1 MVTFA
6 RNEIVSSSQFVRNFA
21 SLLQRVTKSNNE
33 KIAIVK
39 NNQMQAVMIP
49 IDEYER
55 LATLAEKAEQK
66 SIFETIQERKNTPVS
81 EYISYDDAMKM
92 AGLWWNMK

>member
-6 RNEIVSSSQFVRNFA
+6 RNEIVSSSQFVRGFA
-21 SLLQRVTKSNNE
+21 GFLKRMTKSNDE
-33 KIAIVK
+33 KIAVVK

-55 LATLAEKAEQK
+55 LKSLDDMREQK
-66 SIFETIQERKNTPVS
+66 EIYETVQARKNTPAEDYVS
-81 EYISYDDAMKM
+81 YEDALKQ
-92 AGLWWNMK
+92 AGL

>member
-21 SLLQRVTKSNNE
+21 TFLQRMTKSNDE
-33 KIAIVK
+33 KIAVIK

-55 LATLAEKAEQK
+55 LATLAEKAERK
-66 SIFETIQERKNTPVS
+66 IIYEAVQERKDTPCS
-81 EYISYDDAMKM
+81 EYVSYEDAMKI
-92 AGLWWNMK
+92 AGL

>member
-66 SIFETIQERKNTPVS
+66 AIFETIQERKNTPVS

-92 AGLWWNMK
+92 AEL

>member
-55 LATLAEKAEQK
+55 LATLAEKAESK
-66 SIFETIQERKNTPVS
+66 IIYETVQERKDTPGS
-81 EYISYDDAMKM
+81 EYVSYEDAMKT
-92 AGLWWNMK
+92 AGL

>member
-6 RNEIVSSSQFVRNFA
+6 RNEIVSSSQFVRGFA
-21 SLLQRVTKSNNE
+21 GFLQRMTKSNDE
-33 KIAIVK
+33 KIVVIK

-55 LATLAEKAEQK
+55 LKSLEEAAEQK
-66 SIFETIQERKNTPVS
+66 EIFQTIQDRKNTPVS
-81 EYISYDDAMKM
+81 EYVSYDDAMKM
-92 AGLWWNMK
+92 AGL

>member
-21 SLLQRVTKSNNE
+21 SFLQRMTKSNDE
-33 KIAIVK
+33 KIAVVK
-39 NNQMQAVMIP
+39 NNQMQAVLIP

-55 LATLAEKAEQK
+55 LKTLSEMAEQK
-66 SIFETIQERKNTPVS
+66 EIYETIQARKNTPNS
-81 EYISYDDAMKM
+81 EYVSYDDAMKT
-92 AGLWWNMK
+92 AGL

>member
-6 RNEIVSSSQFVRNFA
+6 RNEIVSSSQFVRGFA
-21 SLLQRVTKSNNE
+21 GFLKRMTKSNDE
-33 KIAIVK
+33 KIAVVK

-55 LATLAEKAEQK
+55 LKALAEIAEQK
-66 SIFETIQERKNTPVS
+66 EIYETVQARKNTPAEDYVS
-81 EYISYDDAMKM
+81 YEDALKQ
-92 AGLWWNMK
+92 AGL

>member
-66 SIFETIQERKNTPVS
+66 AIFDTIQERKDTPAS

-92 AGLWWNMK
+92 AGV

>member
-6 RNEIVSSSQFVRNFA
+6 RNEIVSSSQFVRSFA
-21 SLLQRVTKSNNE
+21 TFLQRMTKSNGE
-33 KIAIVK
+33 KIVVVK

-55 LATLAEKAEQK
+55 LATLAEKAESK
-66 SIFETIQERKNTPVS
+66 IIYEPVQERKDTPGS
-81 EYISYDDAMKM
+81 EYVSYEDAMKT
-92 AGLWWNMK
+92 AGL

>member
-6 RNEIVSSSQFVRNFA
+6 RNEIVSSSQFVRGFA
-21 SLLQRVTKSNNE
+21 GFLKRMTKSNDE
-33 KIAIVK
+33 KIAVVK

-55 LATLAEKAEQK
+55 LKTLAEIAEQK
-66 SIFETIQERKNTPVS
+66 EIFETVQARKNTPAEDYVS
-81 EYISYDDAMKM
+81 YEDALKQ
-92 AGLWWNMK
+92 AGL

>member
-6 RNEIVSSSQFVRNFA
+6 RNEIVSSSQFVRGFA
-21 SLLQRVTKSNNE
+21 GFLKRMAKSNDE
-33 KIAIVK
+33 KIAVVK

-55 LATLAEKAEQK
+55 LKALAEIAEQK
-66 SIFETIQERKNTPVS
+66 EIFETVQARKNTPAEDYVS
-81 EYISYDDAMKM
+81 YEDALKQ
-92 AGLWWNMK
+92 AGL

>member
-6 RNEIVSSSQFVRNFA
+6 RNEIVSSSQFVRGFA
-21 SLLQRVTKSNNE
+21 GFLQRMTKSNDE
-33 KIAIVK
+33 KIAVIK

-55 LATLAEKAEQK
+55 LKSLEEAAEQK
-66 SIFETIQERKNTPVS
+66 EIFQTIQERKNTLGS
-81 EYISYDDAMKM
+81 EYVSYDDAMKI
-92 AGLWWNMK
+92 AGL

>member
-1 MVTFA
+1 MVTFT

-21 SLLQRVTKSNNE
+21 TFLQRMTKSNDE
-33 KIAIVK
+33 KIAVIK

-55 LATLAEKAEQK
+55 LKSLADANEQK
-66 SIFETIQERKNTPVS
+66 LIYEAIQSRKDTPAS
-81 EYISYDDAMKM
+81 EYVSYEDAIKQ
-92 AGLWWNMK
+92 AGL

>member
-6 RNEIVSSSQFVRNFA
+6 RNEIVSSSQFVRGFA
-21 SLLQRVTKSNNE
+21 GFLKRMTKSNDE
-33 KIAIVK
+33 KIAVVK

-55 LATLAEKAEQK
+55 LKALAEIAEQK
-66 SIFETIQERKNTPVS
+66 EIFETVQARKNTPAEDYVS
-81 EYISYDDAMKM
+81 YEDALKQ
-92 AGLWWNMK
+92 AGL

>member
-1 MVTFA
+1 M
-6 RNEIVSSSQFVRNFA
+6 E
-21 SLLQRVTKSNNE
+21 
-33 KIAIVK
+33 

-66 SIFETIQERKNTPVS
+66 AIFETIQERKDTPLS
-81 EYISYDDAMKM
+81 EYVSYDDAMK
-92 AGLWWNMK
+92 NNVENS

>member
-6 RNEIVSSSQFVRNFA
+6 RNEIVSSSQFVRSFA
-21 SLLQRVTKSNNE
+21 TFLQRMTKSNGE
-33 KIAIVK
+33 KIVVVK

-55 LATLAEKAEQK
+55 LK
-66 SIFETIQERKNTPVS
+66 SLDEENERKEIFHTFQARKHTSQS
-81 EYISYDDAMKM
+81 EYVSFDDAMKT
-92 AGLWWNMK
+92 AGL

>member
-21 SLLQRVTKSNNE
+21 SFLQRMTKSNDE

-55 LATLAEKAEQK
+55 LTTLAEKAEQK
-66 SIFETIQERKNTPVS
+66 AIFDTIQERKDTPAS

-92 AGLWWNMK
+92 AGV

>member
-92 AGLWWNMK
+92 AGL

>member
-6 RNEIVSSSQFVRNFA
+6 RNEIVSSSQFVRGFA
-21 SLLQRVTKSNNE
+21 GFLQRMKKSNDE
-33 KIAIVK
+33 KIAVIK

-55 LATLAEKAEQK
+55 LKSLEEAAEQK
-66 SIFETIQERKNTPVS
+66 EIFQTIQERKNTPGS
-81 EYISYDDAMKM
+81 EYVSYDDAMKM
-92 AGLWWNMK
+92 AEL

>member
-6 RNEIVSSSQFVRNFA
+6 RNEIVSSSQFVRGFA
-21 SLLQRVTKSNNE
+21 GFLQRMTKSNDE
-33 KIAIVK
+33 KIVVIK

-55 LATLAEKAEQK
+55 LKSLEEAAEQK
-66 SIFETIQERKNTPVS
+66 EIFQTIQERKNTPGS
-81 EYISYDDAMKM
+81 EYVSYDDAMKM
-92 AGLWWNMK
+92 AEL

>member
-6 RNEIVSSSQFVRNFA
+6 RNEIVSSSQFVRGFA
-21 SLLQRVTKSNNE
+21 GLLQRMTKSNDE
-33 KIAIVK
+33 KIVVIK

-55 LATLAEKAEQK
+55 LKSLEEATEQK
-66 SIFETIQERKNTPVS
+66 EIFQTIQERKNTPGS
-81 EYISYDDAMKM
+81 EYVSYDDAMKM
-92 AGLWWNMK
+92 AEL

>member
-6 RNEIVSSSQFVRNFA
+6 RNEIISSSQFVRSFA
-21 SLLQRVTKSNNE
+21 SLLQRMTKSNDE

-55 LATLAEKAEQK
+55 LTTLAEKAEQK
-66 SIFETIQERKNTPVS
+66 AIFDTIQERKDTPAS
-81 EYISYDDAMKM
+81 EYISYDEAMKM
-92 AGLWWNMK
+92 AGV

>member
-6 RNEIVSSSQFVRNFA
+6 RNEIVSSSQFVRSFA
-21 SLLQRVTKSNNE
+21 TFLQRMTKSNGE
-33 KIAIVK
+33 KIVVVK

-55 LATLAEKAEQK
+55 LK
-66 SIFETIQERKNTPVS
+66 SLDEENERKEIFHTIQARKNTSQS
-81 EYISYDDAMKM
+81 EYVSFDDAMKT
-92 AGLWWNMK
+92 AGL

>member
-6 RNEIVSSSQFVRNFA
+6 RNEIVSSSQFVRSFA
-21 SLLQRVTKSNNE
+21 SFLQRMAKSNDE
-33 KIAIVK
+33 KIVVVK

-55 LATLAEKAEQK
+55 LKALEEQLEQK
-66 SIFETIQERKNTPVS
+66 EIFETIEARNQTLQAEYVS
-81 EYISYDDAMKM
+81 FDDAMKM
-92 AGLWWNMK
+92 AGL

>member
-6 RNEIVSSSQFVRNFA
+6 RNEIVSSSQFVRGFA
-21 SLLQRVTKSNNE
+21 GFLQRMTKSNDE
-33 KIAIVK
+33 KIVVIK

-55 LATLAEKAEQK
+55 LKSLEEAAEQK
-66 SIFETIQERKNTPVS
+66 EIFQTIQERKNTPDS
-81 EYISYDDAMKM
+81 EYVSYDDAMKM
-92 AGLWWNMK
+92 AGL

>member
-6 RNEIVSSSQFVRNFA
+6 RNEIVSSSQFVRGFA
-21 SLLQRVTKSNNE
+21 GFLKRMTKSNDE

-55 LATLAEKAEQK
+55 LKALAEIAEQK
-66 SIFETIQERKNTPVS
+66 EIFETVQARKNTPAEDYVS
-81 EYISYDDAMKM
+81 YEDALKQ
-92 AGLWWNMK
+92 AGL